1 MISGSEVKQM
11 HFLVVDDDGD
21 SRATI
26 VEYLHGLG
34 ATRITQARDG
44 GEALRLL
51 DKDPSINFIISD
63 WDMPMVNGLTLLQRV
78 KASPVRAKLPFLIV
92 TSPISQEAEKVIM
105 AAENLVD
112 GYIIKPFR
120 SAILKEKIDAILSE
134 PIRGPQRQVV
144 VVDDDFD
151 SRETIVDYLRKMG
164 FKDIAAMA
172 NGQEALEYISKNAKK
187 IGLIISD
194 WEMPEMNG
202 IDLLRSCK
210 ANQALSET
218 PFLMVTSQT
227 SIERMKV
234 LQAAKA
240 QVDQYLLKPFTA
252 SEIQTRIETVLTK
265 ARTKDEV
272 ENLVA
277 EALDH
282 QSHGRWQKAQ
292 TRFEEAIALD
302 PTHDTA
308 LRGMGEVLTKLKT
321 VHDALPYFKRAVE
334 ANGNNPKSYLR
345 LASAYESL
353 GWWEKAIALLQ
364 GALQQIS
371 FNSELHFALGKLYQ
385 RRSMIDAAKS
395 EFEKTL
401 EIQLDHQ
408 EARLMLEM
416 IANGRKSQ

>member
-1 MISGSEVKQM
+1 M
-11 HFLVVDDDGD
+11 
-21 SRATI
+21 
-26 VEYLHGLG
+26 
-34 ATRITQARDG
+34 
-44 GEALRLL
+44 
-51 DKDPSINFIISD
+51 
-63 WDMPMVNGLTLLQRV
+63 
-78 KASPVRAKLPFLIV
+78 
-92 TSPISQEAEKVIM
+92 TSPISHEAEKVIM

-120 SAILKEKIDAILSE
+120 STILKEKIDNILAE

-151 SRETIVDYLRKMG
+151 SRETIVEYLRKMG

-172 NGQEALEYISKNAKK
+172 DGKEAMQFINANAKK

-194 WEMPEMNG
+194 WEMPEMTG
-202 IDLLRSCK
+202 IDLLKGCK
-210 ANQALSET
+210 ANPALTDT

-252 SEIQTRIETVLTK
+252 SEIQTRIETVIARAQTK
-265 ARTKDEV
+265 GEV

-277 EALDH
+277 EAIDH
-282 QSHGRWQKAQ
+282 QEHGRWQKAES
-292 TRFEEAIALD
+292 RYEEAINLD
-302 PTHDTA
+302 PMQDTA
-308 LRGMGEVLTKLKT
+308 LRGLGDVLIKLKT
-321 VHDALPYFKRAVE
+321 VHDALPYYRRAVE
-334 ANGNNPKSYLR
+334 AGPMNPKNYLR
-345 LASAYESL
+345 LASAYETI
-353 GWWEKAIALLQ
+353 GWSEKAIALLQ
-364 GALQQIS
+364 SGLQQIS
-371 FNSELHFALGKLYQ
+371 FNAELHFALGRLYH
-385 RRSMIDAAKS
+385 RRDMLPAAKA

-416 IANGRKSQ
+416 ITGGRKKGGAIE